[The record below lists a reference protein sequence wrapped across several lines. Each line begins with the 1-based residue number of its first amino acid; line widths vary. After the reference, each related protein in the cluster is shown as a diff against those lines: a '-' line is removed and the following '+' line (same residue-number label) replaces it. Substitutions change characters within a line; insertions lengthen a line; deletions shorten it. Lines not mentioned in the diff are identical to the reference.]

1 MVSRLLYVELE
12 DRGVS
17 KLMARSGSLG
27 EHGGLSS
34 EVETMMAEEKNKNP
48 TEVPFGSAA
57 VPQVCPQISIIIEQC
72 C

>member
-34 EVETMMAEEKNKNP
+34 EVETMMAEEKKQKSHRSP
-48 TEVPFGSAA
+48 LWVSSSA
-57 VPQVCPQISIIIEQC
+57 PSMSSDKHYH
-72 C
+72 